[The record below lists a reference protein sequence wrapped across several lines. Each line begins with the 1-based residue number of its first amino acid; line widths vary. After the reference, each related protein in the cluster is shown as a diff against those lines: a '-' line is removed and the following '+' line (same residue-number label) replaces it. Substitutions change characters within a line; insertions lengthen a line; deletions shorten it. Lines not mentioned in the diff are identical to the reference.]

1 MTAKEIILD
10 YVKDKDIRKQRDFTK
25 EAIEIKKLLLD
36 LRSVKIDIIRELE
49 EISFYDD
56 VDFKDN
62 DKYGIAVSLSRF
74 KDAIMHEISPVEPAV
89 FTRRKS
95 PPLEAYEYKGCT
107 RIAKDSGITYGL
119 LFE

>member
-1 MTAKEIILD
+1 MTAKEIILEF
-10 YVKDKDIRKQRDFTK
+10 VKGRDILKQRDFTK
-25 EAIEIKKLLLD
+25 EAVEIKSSLLELHKD
-36 LRSVKIDIIRELE
+36 KIDVIVELQ
-49 EISFYDD
+49 EIHFFSDQSLD
-56 VDFKDN
+56 EDLT
-62 DKYGIAVSLSRF
+62 ISLSRF

-107 RIAKDSGITYGL
+107 RIAPDSGISHGL